1 LCSHHINI
9 TNWMLGALPVKIT
22 GFGGIDYWKD
32 GRETYDNVN
41 TIFEYPGGVKAS
53 FQAITTNAFENVS
66 VVIMGTE
73 GTIVIEKEEGQVA
86 HFYSEP
92 SKVKQELS
100 DEELQAVDAITSAT
114 RKAWARSEPIPITV
128 ENNTKDDLETTRAMF
143 LDFGDCVRNGK
154 TPKSNIDNG
163 RNVAIAVDMANRAM
177 DNNSVEYWKPEYNG

>member
-1 LCSHHINI
+1 
-9 TNWMLGALPVKIT
+9 M
-22 GFGGIDYWKD
+22 
-32 GRETYDNVN
+32 
-41 TIFEYPGGVKAS
+41 
-53 FQAITTNAFENVS
+53 

-92 SKVKQELS
+92 AKVKEALS
-100 DEELQAVDAITSAT
+100 EKELQDVDAITSAT
-114 RKAWARSEPIPITV
+114 RKAWARSEAIPITV